1 MMNKIEKL
9 SDKGIQLII
18 QYETG
23 DKDYYDKFLARPS
36 WPGGAS
42 GVTIGCGFDVAYE
55 NNLEEAW
62 GRHLTKDQIARL
74 KRCYKVTGSRAKAML
89 SGLRDIIIP
98 WEDALEVFNESTL
111 PIYIEQTLDAFP
123 NSENLPPDA
132 FGALVSLVFNRGP
145 LVDSSDRRK
154 EMRAIRSIL
163 LEGDDDIV
171 DEDDIRRIA
180 AEVRKMARLW
190 PDNKNSDGDLHD
202 RRIAESELIL
212 SSI

>member
-1 MMNKIEKL
+1 
-9 SDKGIQLII
+9 
-18 QYETG
+18 
-23 DKDYYDKFLARPS
+23 
-36 WPGGAS
+36 
-42 GVTIGCGFDVAYE
+42 
-55 NNLEEAW
+55 
-62 GRHLTKDQIARL
+62 
-74 KRCYKVTGSRAKAML
+74 ML